1 MAEPIEPVYYAELDE
16 PDKVLSAIEICTLFN
31 HILDR

>member
-16 PDKVLSAIEICTLFN
+16 LDKVLSAIEICNLFN